1 MNPNMNPMMFPQN
14 IPPIG
19 APSLNPL
26 MLTPLQ
32 QMNLLNSYMEYC
44 RLNGYDFNNQYI
56 YNQYYQTYIMNMQ
69 NNNNP
74 INPPFPPNPPVPS
87 NPPFPTNPS
96 FPPNPPF
103 PPNPS
108 FPPKPPVPPNP
119 PITQIIPTCP
129 TVVRYNVKKPQQV
142 IPRPDY
148 IDLKEKQNLNQTIYI
163 NCPDTND
170 NIINILFQANT
181 GLQLLMSFSR
191 NTTIKDILK
200 AYMNKLQLSENYI
213 GDQVIF
219 LFSGNKL
226 DKNSTNIIGNK
237 YKDHMLIT
245 VIDQGGVI
253 GAK

>member
-74 INPPFPPNPPVPS
+74 INPPFPS
-87 NPPFPTNPS
+87 NPPFPPNPP
-96 FPPNPPF
+96 FPSNPPF

-119 PITQIIPTCP
+119 PITQIIPTGP

-219 LFSGNKL
+219 LFSGNQL

>member
-119 PITQIIPTCP
+119 PITQIIPTGP

>member
-69 NNNNP
+69 KNNNP
-74 INPPFPPNPPVPS
+74 INPPFPS
-87 NPPFPTNPS
+87 
-96 FPPNPPF
+96 NPPF

-108 FPPKPPVPPNP
+108 FPPNPPVLPVTKN
-119 PITQIIPTCP
+119 IPTGP

-181 GLQLLMSFSR
+181 GLQLLMPFSR

-219 LFSGNKL
+219 LFSGHQL

>member
-69 NNNNP
+69 KNNNP
-74 INPPFPPNPPVPS
+74 INPPFPS
-87 NPPFPTNPS
+87 
-96 FPPNPPF
+96 NPPF

-108 FPPKPPVPPNP
+108 FPPNPPVPPVTKNIP
-119 PITQIIPTCP
+119 PGP

-181 GLQLLMSFSR
+181 GLQLLMPFSR

-219 LFSGNKL
+219 LFSGHQL

-237 YKDHMLIT
+237 YNDHMLIT

>member
-32 QMNLLNSYMEYC
+32 QMNFLNSYMEFC

-69 NNNNP
+69 KNNNP

-87 NPPFPTNPS
+87 NPPFP
-96 FPPNPPF
+96 PNPVF

-119 PITQIIPTCP
+119 PITPNIPTGP
-129 TVVRYNVKKPQQV
+129 TVIRYNVKKPQQV

-219 LFSGNKL
+219 LFSGHQL

>member
-103 PPNPS
+103 PP
-108 FPPKPPVPPNP
+108 KPPVPPNP
-119 PITQIIPTCP
+119 PITQIIPTGP

>member
-69 NNNNP
+69 KNNNP
-74 INPPFPPNPPVPS
+74 INPPFPS
-87 NPPFPTNPS
+87 
-96 FPPNPPF
+96 NPPF

-108 FPPKPPVPPNP
+108 FPPNPPVPPVTKN
-119 PITQIIPTCP
+119 IPTGP

-219 LFSGNKL
+219 LFSGHQL

>member
-69 NNNNP
+69 KNNNP
-74 INPPFPPNPPVPS
+74 INPPFPS
-87 NPPFPTNPS
+87 
-96 FPPNPPF
+96 NPPF

-108 FPPKPPVPPNP
+108 FPPNPPVPP
-119 PITQIIPTCP
+119 ITKNIPTGP

-181 GLQLLMSFSR
+181 GLQLLMPFSR

-219 LFSGNKL
+219 LFSGHQL

-237 YKDHMLIT
+237 YNDHMLIT

>member
-74 INPPFPPNPPVPS
+74 INPPFPS
-87 NPPFPTNPS
+87 
-96 FPPNPPF
+96 NPPF

-119 PITQIIPTCP
+119 PITQIIPTGP

-219 LFSGNKL
+219 LFSGHQL

>member
-87 NPPFPTNPS
+87 NPPFPPNPP
-96 FPPNPPF
+96 FPSNPPF
-103 PPNPS
+103 PPNPV
-108 FPPKPPVPPNP
+108 FPPNPPVPP
-119 PITQIIPTCP
+119 ITKNIPTGP

-181 GLQLLMSFSR
+181 GLQLLMPFSR

-219 LFSGNKL
+219 LFSGHQL

-237 YKDHMLIT
+237 YQDHMLIT